1 VRQREIVD
9 EVKTDYGVSARF
21 ACRVLQFPESTYF
34 YRSRRQPRTALRL
47 RLRELAA
54 SRPRYGYHRLHVLLR
69 REGWVVNRKLVYR
82 LYREEGLAVRTRRR
96 RKVASQ
102 PRLALSAPTETN
114 ERWAMDFVSD
124 ELARGGRFRVF
135 TVIDVFTRECLALH
149 AKRSIR
155 SKDVTAVLDGVITQR
170 GVPAAITCD
179 NGTEFTSKM
188 FDEWAFLRKIQL
200 DFIRPGKPVEN
211 AYIESFNGRLRE
223 ECLSQHWFTDIDDA
237 QAAMAAWI
245 KDYNESRPH
254 TSLGDLAP
262 ADYAQRLLAWGGYKV
277 AV

>member
-1 VRQREIVD
+1 MKQREIVD
-9 EVKTDYGVSARF
+9 EVKTAYGVSARF
-21 ACRVLQFPESTYF
+21 ACRVLEFPESTYF
-34 YRSRRQPRTALRL
+34 YKSRRQPRTALRL

-69 REGWVVNRKLVYR
+69 REGWMVNRKLVYR

-96 RKVASQ
+96 RKLVSQ
-102 PRLALSAPTETN
+102 PRLVLAQPTAAN

-124 ELARGGRFRVF
+124 QFVRGGRFRVF
-135 TVIDVFTRECLALH
+135 TVIDIFTRECLSLH
-149 AKRSIR
+149 VARSIR
-155 SKDVTAVLDGVITQR
+155 SQDVATVLDRVIARRSAPT
-170 GVPAAITCD
+170 AITCD
-179 NGTEFTSKM
+179 NGTEFTSNV

-211 AYIESFNGRLRE
+211 AFIESFNGRLRE
-223 ECLSQHWFTDIDDA
+223 ECLSQNWFTDIDDA
-237 QAAMAAWI
+237 QAAMAAWMAE
-245 KDYNESRPH
+245 YNESRPH

-262 ADYAQRLLAWGGYKV
+262 ADYARRLLVWGGYKA